1 VKYTHAFIAAVFC
14 SIQSD
19 AMDHRIERSLSQST
33 PSIPIDQT
41 PNEYPRRHS
50 TNNLLAQKEYYRCAD
65 EYILVYI
72 KRELESRKQQCTATI
87 INICANTASEDMTPE
102 AQSKFEEVI
111 RDPLFDPNYQCS
123 YTSPFIAACS
133 SANVLFVRSLLSA
146 NADPSK
152 KIGDFCTSFSAII
165 SSKASLDNQI
175 ACINELIDGGA
186 NPHQTIKSGH
196 TILHTAAKK
205 NPALLPYLLE
215 LETVVIDVNTVTDTQ
230 KTPLLLLIRHGWNK
244 PPIKEP
250 LRALILHG
258 ADPHKQDYNG
268 NSAISLAKKHV
279 NSKIL
284 RWIHKAQKKYEA
296 NIHKQ
301 M

>member
-1 VKYTHAFIAAVFC
+1 VKHTHAFIAVLFC

-33 PSIPIDQT
+33 PSIPIAQT

-72 KRELESRKQQCTATI
+72 KRELESRKQQCTARV
-87 INICANTASEDMTPE
+87 INICAHTASEEMTPE
-102 AQSKFEEVI
+102 EQSKFEAVLS
-111 RDPLFDPNYQCS
+111 DPLFDPNCQCS
-123 YTSPFIAACS
+123 YTTPLIAACS
-133 SANVLFVRSLLSA
+133 SANVLFVRSLLSVG
-146 NADPSK
+146 ADPNK
-152 KIGDFCTSFSAII
+152 KIGILYTPFSAII
-165 SSKASLDNQI
+165 SSKASLNNQI
-175 ACINELIDGGA
+175 SCINELISAGA
-186 NPHQTIKSGH
+186 NLHQTIKSGH
-196 TILHTAAKK
+196 TILHTAAKN
-205 NPALLPYLLE
+205 NPALLPYL
-215 LETVVIDVNTVTDTQ
+215 LETVVIDVNTVTETQ

-258 ADPHKQDYNG
+258 ADPHKQDSNG
-268 NSAISLAKKHV
+268 NSAMSLAKKHV

-284 RWIHKAQKKYEA
+284 VWLNAAQKKHEA

>member
-1 VKYTHAFIAAVFC
+1 
-14 SIQSD
+14 
-19 AMDHRIERSLSQST
+19 MDHVERSLSKST
-33 PSIPIDQT
+33 PSIPIAQT

-72 KRELESRKQQCTATI
+72 KRELESRKQQCTAKI
-87 INICANTASEDMTPE
+87 INICSNTASEEMTPKE
-102 AQSKFEEVI
+102 LQSKFEEII

-123 YTSPFIAACS
+123 YTNPLIAACS
-133 SANVLFVRSLLSA
+133 SANVLFVRSLLSVG
-146 NADPSK
+146 ADPNK
-152 KIGDFCTSFSAII
+152 KIGILYTPFSAII
-165 SSKASLDNQI
+165 SSKASLNNQI
-175 ACINELIDGGA
+175 SCINELINAGA
-186 NPHQTIKSGH
+186 NLHQTIKSGH
-196 TILHTAAKK
+196 TILHIAAKN

-215 LETVVIDVNTVTDTQ
+215 TVAIDVNTVTDTQ
-230 KTPLLLLIRHGWNK
+230 KTPLLLLIRHGWSK
-244 PPIKEP
+244 PPIKKP
-250 LRALILHG
+250 LMVLIQHG
-258 ADPHKQDYNG
+258 ADPYKKDFNG

-284 RWIHKAQKKYEA
+284 TWINAAQKKHEA